1 MKYIENQA
9 LMKFTLAEISHFD
22 FLEQLGRYTA
32 EIENLLKNEKIDLEE
47 LRQESNKFIDSA
59 IEFISNH
66 IIPCADPIVEIL
78 NVSTITIF
86 DNFYS
91 SYTIGRDPKFE
102 KEIKRIDKFNRSLKL
117 AIAYLSIVDS
127 LIDKNIERQIK
138 SISEKNDYV
147 LTKLNKLFGD
157 ENYSIS
163 MLLSLNNIKQRDGE
177 GREIAIDLNRRGYVI
192 LSDRYGSSDEVK
204 ISIKGASYI
213 ERRDNQK
220 SFKNSPTQLDRKID
234 NIIEH
239 LNKLGYGQE
248 IIFNEI
254 EELRELQHKLS
265 RKSWTQLLKGK
276 LIDLAL
282 DKLISIETV
291 TSVYE
296 YLTNNHL
303 RLLK

>member
-1 MKYIENQA
+1 
-9 LMKFTLAEISHFD
+9 MKFNLVEISHFD
-22 FLEQLGRYTA
+22 FLEQLGKYSFQVEA
-32 EIENLLKNEKIDLEE
+32 MLMNEKIELEE
-47 LRQESNKFIDSA
+47 LSQESNKYID
-59 IEFISNH
+59 FVISH
-66 IIPCADPIVEIL
+66 ISKHIQPCADPILEIL
-78 NVSTITIF
+78 DASEITIF

-91 SYTIGRDPKFE
+91 LYATDRDPKL
-102 KEIKRIDKFNRSLKL
+102 KNEIKRVDRFNKSLKL
-117 AIAYLSIVDS
+117 AIDYLSVIDS
-127 LIDKNIERQIK
+127 LIDINFDPHIK
-138 SISEKNDYV
+138 SVGEKNDY
-147 LTKLNKLFGD
+147 LLAKLNKLFSD
-157 ENYSIS
+157 KCYSIS

-177 GREIAIDLNRRGYVI
+177 GREIAEDLCRRGYVI
-192 LSDRYGSSDEVK
+192 LRDRYGSSDNVK

-213 ERRDNQK
+213 ERKFKQK
-220 SFKNSPTQLDRKID
+220 SSKISPTQLDKKID

-296 YLTNNHL
+296 YLTSNHL

>member
-1 MKYIENQA
+1 
-9 LMKFTLAEISHFD
+9 MKFTLAEISHFD

-32 EIENLLKNEKIDLEE
+32 KIETLLKNEKIDLDE
-47 LRQESNKFIDSA
+47 LRQESNKNIDST
-59 IEFISNH
+59 IEFIRNH
-66 IIPCADPIVEIL
+66 IKPSADPIVEIL
-78 NVSTITIF
+78 DANTITIF

-117 AIAYLSIVDS
+117 AIAYLSIIDS
-127 LIDKNIERQIK
+127 LIDINIESQIE

-157 ENYSIS
+157 EHYSIS
-163 MLLSLNNIKQRDGE
+163 MLLSLNNVKQRDDE
-177 GREIAIDLNRRGYVI
+177 GREIAEDLHRRGYVI
-192 LSDRYGSSDEVK
+192 LSNRYGSSDNVK

-213 ERRDNQK
+213 ERKNRQK
-220 SFKNSPTQLDRKID
+220 SSKLSSSQLDKKID

-254 EELRELQHKLS
+254 EELRDLQHKLS